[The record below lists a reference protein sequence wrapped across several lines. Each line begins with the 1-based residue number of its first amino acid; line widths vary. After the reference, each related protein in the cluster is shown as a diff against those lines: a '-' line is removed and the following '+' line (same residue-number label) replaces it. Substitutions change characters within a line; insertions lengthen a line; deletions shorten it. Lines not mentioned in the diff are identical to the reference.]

1 MFDYDNICSQI
12 ICNCSNKDVGEDIY
26 GSKVI
31 MFRIP
36 SKSMIHKPAR
46 VQ

>member
-12 ICNCSNKDVGEDIY
+12 ICNCSNKDIGEDIY
-26 GSKVI
+26 ESKVI

-36 SKSMIHKPAR
+36 SKSMMYTPAR
-46 VQ
+46 FQ